1 MSTNNFFT
9 KLNGISLT
17 DQIKKNQG
25 LNYISWASAEAEL
38 KKIDPYAKI
47 ERLNY
52 VPKVLLGDQIVDG
65 EPRPYWVVGNTAE
78 VRTRITLNAKRVYE
92 ALGLQYNDGDP
103 EEIVEEMWLPVMNLR
118 KQPVTLDA
126 ITSMDVN
133 KATMRCVVK
142 NIAVVCGLGLHV
154 YDGEDISDDD
164 QAIQKLQT
172 SCYELI
178 GKKCKV
184 GDAQKKKVAEI
195 CKELLPEQNGDPKLC
210 QDKDVLEE
218 LKKKL
223 LAVR

>member
-1 MSTNNFFT
+1 MNTNFFT

-65 EPRPYWVVGNTAE
+65 EPRPYWAVGNTAE
-78 VRTRITLNAKRVYE
+78 VRTRVTLNTKRVYE
-92 ALGLQYNDGDP
+92 ALDIPFEEGDP

-126 ITSMDVN
+126 ITSMDTN
-133 KATMRCVVK
+133 KATMRCIVK
-142 NIAVVCGLGLHV
+142 NIAAFGLGLHV
-154 YDGEDISDDD
+154 YDGEEFSDDD
-164 QAIQKLQT
+164 LTIQKLQT

-178 GKKCKV
+178 GKKCKI
-184 GDAQKKKVAEI
+184 GDTQKKKVAEI

>member
-1 MSTNNFFT
+1 
-9 KLNGISLT
+9 
-17 DQIKKNQG
+17 
-25 LNYISWASAEAEL
+25 
-38 KKIDPYAKI
+38 
-47 ERLNY
+47 
-52 VPKVLLGDQIVDG
+52 
-65 EPRPYWVVGNTAE
+65 
-78 VRTRITLNAKRVYE
+78 
-92 ALGLQYNDGDP
+92 
-103 EEIVEEMWLPVMNLR
+103 
-118 KQPVTLDA
+118 
-126 ITSMDVN
+126 
-133 KATMRCVVK
+133 MRCVVK

-178 GKKCKV
+178 GKKCKI